1 MSRALGGVGVVA
13 LTAEQRAVLESRASR
28 VFVSAAAGSG
38 KTTLLT
44 ERYLRAV
51 LDDGIPME
59 HLPTVTFTRKAA
71 AEMRKRIRQGL
82 LQRGRPD
89 LAWGLDEAPIGTIHS
104 LCSRLLRGRVI
115 EAGVDPGFR
124 VLDEEQAKI
133 LSHKAMKEAWDSVVR
148 DAVEP
153 ELELLARHGE
163 RLIVDVPVA
172 YAQLRQKGMTEP
184 RLDPAQPGDLRPE
197 RSALS
202 GAIDQVVELLAAKEL
217 TGRAGANHDGMIR
230 CREWLVDAQP
240 TWDAIQACSDFV
252 PHMGCAADAK
262 PAFELFKQAFLG
274 FRAALGRQYLLG
286 VYTLAD
292 RMLERY
298 HRALGELKRSK
309 GVLDFS
315 DLEVEALA
323 LLHRGDAPLEDG
335 TWLMVDEFQDTNSV
349 QLAILDGL
357 GAGGTLTVGDPFQSI
372 YGFRGADV
380 GVFRERHAEV
390 GREQIGDAP
399 FGGPEGGDSLVASL
413 TTNFRSSPEIL
424 TVINHIFGHELLFG
438 DGFAALASPDEPG
451 PVAALPAD
459 HAAVHVIV
467 VEPDTPRSAEDCGSP
482 TLKPSRFE
490 AEAAAVAHEVGELL
504 QEGWRKR
511 DIAILLRAFTHVNE
525 LEQALAVRGIE
536 TYVVQGR
543 GFFRS
548 EELAD
553 VTALL
558 RIIVNPHDDPALVAV
573 LRSPLMGLPDDVAF
587 LLREEAEK
595 SGFRFLWEVLR
606 ARSFESIPAFRRT
619 HLETLVERLAT
630 LRERLGSPGLASFI
644 ETAMEAFDYDLV
656 VLRTAEGRRRL
667 ANLRK
672 LMRLGDEFESVEGPD
687 LAAFLDYVQRRGDV
701 SGDRESNA
709 PTLSEEEDV
718 VRIMTVHKAKGLEFP
733 VVIVPGMGSAVAN
746 SDKSCLRVSKDGFS
760 LRVRTKNGDDLTLGP
775 YEHMRQTAEQLALE
789 EERRLYYV
797 ACTRA
802 ERRLVLVG
810 LGKSGGMPT
819 DGTPIDS
826 VLKALGVTDVEVS
839 RPVASMTDAGL
850 SVSVQG
856 VRAPETLRS
865 PATDGRSRAT
875 RCEAPPFPSVEKER
889 AGVRRVSFSSLERY
903 ERCPRSYYLER
914 VLGFEPDM
922 FGGIEPAGRHPS
934 EAASDEGVDSAARM
948 VGTIVH
954 RALEESDLR
963 ARPEPETVRR
973 LVARVLNRDGLALDA
988 QHFERA
994 ASLVQAVW
1002 ETDVVRRAMS
1012 GVPTTERPFL
1022 FQHEGVVVSGY
1033 MDLLI
1038 EDGSEWTVVDYKTT
1052 RLGGRDPLD
1061 AGEQYRFQGR
1071 LYALACLLA
1080 GAEKVSVVFLF
1091 LEAPDRPIL
1100 DVYRGED
1107 IPGLKDALSLR
1118 LRGLLSGD
1126 FSRRPAECGCCGLEA
1141 LCRALP
1147 ESGDALVD
1155 RVGGMV

>member
-1 MSRALGGVGVVA
+1 MVA
-13 LTAEQRAVLESRASR
+13 LTAEQSAILESHASC

-38 KTTLLT
+38 KTTLLV

-51 LDDGIPME
+51 LDDGIPIE

-82 LQRGRPD
+82 LDRGRPD

-104 LCSRLLRGRVI
+104 LCSRLLRARVT

-133 LSHKAMKEAWDSVVR
+133 LSHEAMKHAWDSAVR
-148 DAVEP
+148 DAGEA

-163 RLIVDVPVA
+163 RLRVDVPAV
-172 YAQLRQKGMTEP
+172 YASLRQKGMTEP
-184 RLDPAQPGDLRPE
+184 RLDQARPGSLQLE
-197 RSALS
+197 RAALS
-202 GAIDQVVELLAAKEL
+202 AAIDRAAELLVGVEL
-217 TGRAGANHDGMIR
+217 TGRVGANRDGMIR
-230 CREWLVDAQP
+230 CREWLVEAQP

-252 PHMGCAADAK
+252 PHMGCAVKAK
-262 PAFELFKQAFLG
+262 PAFDLFKQALLE
-274 FRAALGRQYLLG
+274 FRAALGTHYLMG

-298 HRALGELKRSK
+298 HRAFREAKRSK
-309 GVLDFS
+309 GVLDFA

-323 LLHRGDAPLEDG
+323 LLSRGETPFEGGA
-335 TWLMVDEFQDTNSV
+335 WLMVDEFQDTNSL

-380 GVFRERHAEV
+380 GVFLDRHVQIREA
-390 GREQIGDAP
+390 Q
-399 FGGPEGGDSLVASL
+399 FGGPQSDACAGGDSLVASL
-413 TTNFRSSPEIL
+413 TTNFRSTPEIL
-424 TVINHIFGHELLFG
+424 TVINRVFGHELLFG
-438 DGFAALASPDEPG
+438 DGFPELASPDAPG
-451 PVAALPAD
+451 PAGDLPLER
-459 HAAVHVIV
+459 AAVRVIV
-467 VEPDTPRSAEDCGSP
+467 VEPDTPRSEEDCGSP
-482 TLKPSRFE
+482 PPKMSRFE
-490 AEAAAVAHEVGELL
+490 IEAAAVAHQVGELL

-525 LEQALAVRGIE
+525 LEQALTAWGIE

-548 EELAD
+548 AELAD

-558 RIIVNPHDDPALVAV
+558 RILVNPHDDPALVAV
-573 LRSPLMGLPDDVAF
+573 LRSPLMGLADDVAF
-587 LLREEAEK
+587 LLREEAEAA
-595 SGFRFLWEVLR
+595 GFRFLWEVLR
-606 ARSFESIPAFRRT
+606 ARRFGSIPPAYRA
-619 HLETLVERLAT
+619 HLDLLAERLAP

-644 ETAMEAFDYDLV
+644 EAAVEAFDYDLV
-656 VLRTAEGRRRL
+656 VLGTSQGRRRL

-672 LMRLGDEFESVEGPD
+672 LMRLADEFESVEGPD

-733 VVIVPGMGSAVAN
+733 VVVVPGMGSVVAS
-746 SDKSCLRVSKDGFS
+746 SDKSCLRVSKEGFS
-760 LRVRTKNGDDLTLGP
+760 VRVKAKNGDDLTLGP
-775 YEHMRQTAEQLALE
+775 YEHIRKAADRLALE
-789 EERRLYYV
+789 EEGRLYYV

-802 ERRLVLVG
+802 ESRLVLVG
-810 LGKSGGMPT
+810 LGKSGCT
-819 DGTPIDS
+819 TADGAPIDR
-826 VLKALGVTDVEVS
+826 VLQALGVTDVDVS
-839 RPVASMTDAGL
+839 RPVGFMTKSGL

-856 VRAPETLRS
+856 VRAPMIVRP
-865 PATDGRSRAT
+865 PATDGRSRGI
-875 RCEAPPFPSVEKER
+875 RCEAPPFPLVETGR

-903 ERCPRSYYLER
+903 ERCPRRYYLESI
-914 VLGFEPDM
+914 LGFEPDM
-922 FGGIEPAGRHPS
+922 FGGIEPAGRRS
-934 EAASDEGVDSAARM
+934 SRAVSDEGGDAAARI

-954 RALEESDLR
+954 LALEESDVR
-963 ARPEPETVRR
+963 TRPEPETVRR
-973 LVARVLNRDGLALDA
+973 LVERVLDREGVGLDA
-988 QHFERA
+988 QHFERV
-994 ASLVQAVW
+994 ASLVQAFW
-1002 ETDVVRRAMS
+1002 ESDVVRRAKS

-1052 RLGGRDPLD
+1052 RLGGRDPSE
-1061 AGEQYRFQGR
+1061 AGAQYRLQGR

-1091 LEAPDRPIL
+1091 LEAPDRPVV
-1100 DVYRGED
+1100 DVYRTDD
-1107 IPGLKDALSLR
+1107 IPGLRDALSLR
-1118 LRGLLSGD
+1118 LRGPLSGD
-1126 FSRRPAECGCCGLEA
+1126 FSRRPAECGGCGLET

-1147 ESGDALVD
+1147 ERGGALVD

>member
-1 MSRALGGVGVVA
+1 MVA

-38 KTTLLT
+38 KTTLLV

-104 LCSRLLRGRVI
+104 LCSRLLRARVI

-124 VLDEEQAKI
+124 VLDEEQTKI
-133 LSHKAMKEAWDSVVR
+133 LSHEAMKHAWDSVVR
-148 DAVEP
+148 DAVDA

-163 RLIVDVPVA
+163 RLRVDVPLVHA
-172 YAQLRQKGMTEP
+172 YLRQTGMTEP
-184 RLDPAQPGDLRPE
+184 RLDPAQPGDLRRE
-197 RSALS
+197 RAALS
-202 GAIDQVVELLAAKEL
+202 AAIDRAAELLAGMEL
-217 TGRAGANHDGMIR
+217 TGRAGANRDGMIR
-230 CREWLVDAQP
+230 CREWLVEAQP
-240 TWDAIQACSDFV
+240 TWDAIQSCYDFV
-252 PHMGCAADAK
+252 PHMGCAANAK
-262 PAFELFKQAFLG
+262 PAFDLFKQALLG
-274 FRAALGRQYLLG
+274 FRSALGRHYLMG
-286 VYTLAD
+286 VHTLAD

-298 HRALGELKRSK
+298 HRAFREAKRSK

-323 LLHRGDAPLEDG
+323 LLRRDDAPFEG
-335 TWLMVDEFQDTNSV
+335 RAWLMVDEFQDTNSL

-372 YGFRGADV
+372 YSFRGADV
-380 GVFRERHAEV
+380 GVFLDRHAQV
-390 GREQIGDAP
+390 GEAQIGDAP
-399 FGGPEGGDSLVASL
+399 FDARAGGDSLVASL

-424 TVINHIFGHELLFG
+424 TVINHIFGHESHFG
-438 DGFAALASPDEPG
+438 DGFPALASFDEPET
-451 PVAALPAD
+451 VAGLRSER
-459 HAAVHVIV
+459 AAVRV
-467 VEPDTPRSAEDCGSP
+467 VVVDPDTPLSEEDCGSP
-482 TLKPSRFE
+482 SLKISRFE
-490 AEAAAVAHEVGELL
+490 TEAAAVAHQVGELL
-504 QEGWRKR
+504 REGWRKR
-511 DIAILLRAFTHVNE
+511 DIAILLRAFTHVSE
-525 LEQALAVRGIE
+525 LERALTTCGIE

-558 RIIVNPHDDPALVAV
+558 RILVNPHDDPALVAV

-587 LLREEAEK
+587 LLRGEAEAA
-595 SGFRFLWEVLR
+595 GFRFLWEVLR
-606 ARSFESIPAFRRT
+606 ARRFESIPPAYRA
-619 HLETLVERLAT
+619 HMDLLGARLGP

-644 ETAMEAFDYDLV
+644 EAAVEAFDYDLV
-656 VLRTAEGRRRL
+656 VLRASQGRRRL

-672 LMRLGDEFESVEGPD
+672 LMRLADEFESVEGPD

-733 VVIVPGMGSAVAN
+733 VVIVPGMGSVVAS
-746 SDKSCLRVSKDGFS
+746 SDKSCLRVSKEGFS
-760 LRVRTKNGDDLTLGP
+760 VRVRAKNGDDLTLGS
-775 YEHMRQTAEQLALE
+775 YEHIRQAADRLALE

-802 ERRLVLVG
+802 ESHLVLVG
-810 LGKSGGMPT
+810 LGTSGCTPA
-819 DGTPIDS
+819 DGAPIEG
-826 VLKALGVTDVEVS
+826 VLQALGVTDVDVS
-839 RPVASMTDAGL
+839 CPVESMNESGL

-856 VRAPETLRS
+856 VRAPAIVRS
-865 PATDGRSRAT
+865 PTTDGPSRVV
-875 RCEAPPFPSVEKER
+875 RCEAPSFPIVEMGR

-914 VLGFEPDM
+914 ILGFEPDM
-922 FGGIEPAGRHPS
+922 FGGVEPAGRRS
-934 EAASDEGVDSAARM
+934 SGAASDEGGDAAARI

-954 RALEESDLR
+954 LALEESDVR
-963 ARPEPETVRR
+963 MRPEPETVRR
-973 LVARVLNRDGLALDA
+973 LVARVLDREGVGLDA

-994 ASLVQAVW
+994 ASLVQAFW
-1002 ETDVVRRAMS
+1002 ESDVVRRAMS
-1012 GVPTTERPFL
+1012 GVRTTERPFL
-1022 FQHEGVVVSGY
+1022 FEHEGVVVSGY

-1061 AGEQYRFQGR
+1061 AGAQYRFQGR

-1091 LEAPDRPIL
+1091 LEAPDRPIV
-1100 DVYRGED
+1100 DVYRTED
-1107 IPGLKDALSLR
+1107 IPGLRDALSLR
-1118 LRGLLSGD
+1118 LRGPLSGD
-1126 FSRRPAECGCCGLEA
+1126 FSRRPAECGGCGLEA
-1141 LCRALP
+1141 LCRAHP
-1147 ESGDALVD
+1147 ESTGALVD
-1155 RVGGMV
+1155 RVDGMV